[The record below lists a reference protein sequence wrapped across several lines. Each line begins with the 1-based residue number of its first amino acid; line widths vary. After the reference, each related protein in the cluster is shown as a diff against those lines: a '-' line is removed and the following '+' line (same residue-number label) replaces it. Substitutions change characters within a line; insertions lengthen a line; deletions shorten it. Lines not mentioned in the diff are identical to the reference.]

1 MEKLFPAHHRKRMD
15 RMLKAAKADLIGR
28 GIDPS
33 KKTALEIFATRAM
46 ERGKERFAHLP
57 GKQVERDRRLKR
69 P

>member
-1 MEKLFPAHHRKRMD
+1 
-15 RMLKAAKADLIGR
+15 MLKAAKADLIGR

-57 GKQVERDRRLKR
+57 GKRVERDRRLKR